1 MKHYI
6 LFAFL
11 LFSMV
16 LNAQKQIYNFN
27 VIHNGKPLG
36 ILDATKT
43 VDGNSVIYTS
53 HTVIEYHLLV
63 PIHVVYD
70 YYVTYENNI
79 LQEATAHIV
88 VKGNDRTNIR
98 TVKTDKGYNYY
109 SEGELE
115 KTISQAISH
124 SVVQLLFEEPIG
136 ITKIYAEEHGL
147 YHSIK
152 KTGDHIYVKTA
163 SNGHKNTYHYKNGI
177 LQKSDVD
184 AGVIAFS
191 IIKKD

>member
-1 MKHYI
+1 MINENCH
-6 LFAFL
+6 
-11 LFSMV
+11 
-16 LNAQKQIYNFN
+16 NEAQ
-27 VIHNGKPLG
+27 HN
-36 ILDATKT
+36 
-43 VDGNSVIYTS
+43 
-53 HTVIEYHLLV
+53 HR
-63 PIHVVYD
+63 
-70 YYVTYENNI
+70 
-79 LQEATAHIV
+79 LQKA
-88 VKGNDRTNIR
+88 NDRTNVR
-98 TVKTDKGYNYY
+98 TVKTDKGYNYS

-115 KTISQAISH
+115 KTISQAISQ

-147 YHSIK
+147 CHSIN

-177 LQKSDVD
+177 LQKSDLD